1 MKTIY
6 LIQIFNLT
14 TGIVTIGKCAFKK
27 LSEVREHVRETKR
40 CYSEIDKCS
49 PEDIDKKY
57 VFNVITVHLY

>member
-14 TGIVTIGKCAFKK
+14 DGIVTIGKCAFQK
-27 LSEVREHVRETKR
+27 LSEACEHVGETKR
-40 CYSEIDKCS
+40 CYSEIDQCS
-49 PEDIDKKY
+49 LEDIDKKY

>member
-14 TGIVTIGKCAFKK
+14 TGIVTIGKCAFQK
-27 LSEVREHVRETKR
+27 LSEAREHVRETKR

-49 PEDIDKKY
+49 LDDIEKKY